1 MNKCMRGLIWGFAAA
16 GFAAAPSAFSDEGK
30 AAYYA
35 AADKA
40 AADYRDA
47 HAACEALGEGNAQIV
62 CIEEA
67 KLAQTRTKGTAEAQ
81 YRNTAQARQKAATD
95 IANAEYAVAK
105 ARCES
110 TEDND
115 KSACVRYANA
125 LRSAAIA
132 TAKDHQKT
140 TELGVRAR

>member
-1 MNKCMRGLIWGFAAA
+1 MKKLMTKLVLGFAAV
-16 GFAAAPSAFSDEGK
+16 GFTEMSAAIADERK

-35 AADKA
+35 IADKA

-47 HAACEALGEGNAQIV
+47 HAACDALDGNAQIV

-67 KLAQTRTKGTAEAQ
+67 KLAQTRTKGNAEAQ
-81 YRNTAQARQKAATD
+81 YRNTAQARQKTGTD

-110 TEDND
+110 KEGND
-115 KSACVRYANA
+115 KSACIRHAYA
-125 LRSAAIA
+125 LRIAAIA
-132 TAKDHQKT
+132 AAKAAQTTANAGT
-140 TELGVRAR
+140 GAR